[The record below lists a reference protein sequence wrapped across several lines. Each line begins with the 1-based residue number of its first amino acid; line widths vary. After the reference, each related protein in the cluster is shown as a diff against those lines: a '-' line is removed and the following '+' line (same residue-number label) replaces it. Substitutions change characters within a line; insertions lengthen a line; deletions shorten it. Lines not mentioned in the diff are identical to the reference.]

1 MTEAQTIQIDGVVIT
16 HEPVDSSDEQYARFC
31 ESYRRRED
39 TLTLV
44 HQLNQMVKAVQ
55 KHRGISMGLL
65 GGNAVFEGD
74 FVVLQHQLER
84 RLATLETFAS
94 SVGGILSDKDKENL
108 HLAWVTIRQNWQDD
122 DLSDNFELHSHFIEQ
137 LQGMVYSLA
146 KQLEKPLT
154 PELVDAHDLQAD
166 EDDSNASYPRMFK
179 QIEVLNFVAK
189 QLPDMIEQIA
199 KVRGLGT
206 YAAATGLVDYPHD
219 RKLRF
224 LLQCSR
230 QQSEKLRHQAERLE
244 SIVRDSIPGLGDL
257 KNLELKLMFLLNT
270 IDKDVLSGTTITAS
284 SHQLFK
290 LATDLIDVYWNVVN
304 QGLALVRRW
313 HEDDLE
319 AWLRLAD

>member
-1 MTEAQTIQIDGVVIT
+1 MIDGQTLPANGTVI
-16 HEPVDSSDEQYARFC
+16 EQAPVDASDEQYQLFC
-31 ESYRRRED
+31 IAYRRRED

-74 FVVLQHQLER
+74 FNVLQRQLER

-94 SVGGILSDKDKENL
+94 NFGGILSEKDKENL
-108 HLAWVTIRQNWQDD
+108 HLAWATIRQNWQDD
-122 DLSDNFELHSHFIEQ
+122 DLSDNFELHSHFVEQ
-137 LQGMVYSLA
+137 LLGMVYSLA

-154 PELVDAHDLQAD
+154 PELVDTQDESVE
-166 EDDSNASYPRMFK
+166 EDDASYPRMFK

-244 SIVRDSIPGLGDL
+244 KILGESLTALADL

-270 IDKDVLSGTTITAS
+270 IEKDVLSGTTITAS
-284 SHQLFK
+284 SHQLFQ

-319 AWLRLAD
+319 AWLKLPN

>member
-1 MTEAQTIQIDGVVIT
+1 MIDGQTLPVNGTVIQQ
-16 HEPVDSSDEQYARFC
+16 EQVDSSDEQYQHFSKA
-31 ESYRRRED
+31 YRRRED

-74 FVVLQHQLER
+74 FNTLQHQLER
-84 RLATLETFAS
+84 RLATLEAFAGH
-94 SVGGILSDKDKENL
+94 VGGILTDKEKDSL
-108 HLAWVTIRQNWQDD
+108 HLAWATIRQNWQDD
-122 DLSDNFELHSHFIEQ
+122 DLSDNFELHSHFVEQ
-137 LQGMVYSLA
+137 LLGMVYSLA

-154 PELVDAHDLQAD
+154 PELVDTQEEGSAPEGDA
-166 EDDSNASYPRMFK
+166 AYPRMFK

-224 LLQCSR
+224 LLQCAR

-244 SIVRDSIPGLGDL
+244 GILDGSLPSLADL

-270 IDKDVLSGTTITAS
+270 IEKDVLSGTTITAS
-284 SHQLFK
+284 SQQLFK

-304 QGLALVRRW
+304 QGLGLVRTW

-319 AWLRLAD
+319 AWLKLPG